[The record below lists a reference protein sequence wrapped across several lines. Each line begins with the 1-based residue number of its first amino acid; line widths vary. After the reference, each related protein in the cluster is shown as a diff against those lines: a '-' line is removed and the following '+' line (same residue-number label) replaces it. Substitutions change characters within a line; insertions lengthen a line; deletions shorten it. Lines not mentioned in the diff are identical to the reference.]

1 MLKALIVDDEPLAHD
16 VLLHH
21 LQKQED
27 IQVVGQCNC
36 AVSALQWLANNQADL
51 VFLDIN
57 MPQLNGIEMLKLM
70 GNRPQVIIVSA
81 YQDYAL
87 EGFEL
92 EVCDYLLK
100 PVSIQRFE
108 QALQKIRRNLAKSFT
123 QPIEDAIVLKVDR
136 DMQKFKLQDICYFEG
151 YGNYVKVWQHNQYVL
166 VSSTLKQIATELPK
180 EMFTQVHKSF
190 VVNNS
195 RVKRVGSEF
204 ITMDTNQPLRIGK
217 TFKADASNLL

>member
-70 GNRPQVIIVSA
+70 GNRPQVIIVS
-81 YQDYAL
+81 
-87 EGFEL
+87 
-92 EVCDYLLK
+92 DYLLK